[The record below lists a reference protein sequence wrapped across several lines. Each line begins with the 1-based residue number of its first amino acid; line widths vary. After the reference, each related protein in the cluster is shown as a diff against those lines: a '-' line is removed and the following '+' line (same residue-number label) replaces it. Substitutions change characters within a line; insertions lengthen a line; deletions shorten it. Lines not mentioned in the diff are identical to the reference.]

1 MISGKA
7 PPQNEFS
14 QPMNNNKGINALVCG
29 MQHEARSNS
38 VRSCFNEEGGAV
50 GGGGEGLVDDMV
62 DGPQPMTL
70 VLLSPLSFPPAPAAD
85 AMVDGPW
92 PTTLP
97 LSPLSSP
104 PSPAAV
110 ANKCLPS
117 PSFPIVLGRTKA
129 QNKQDDTR
137 VNPAKLKNTL
147 EMDILCNTKAV
158 AKFPAAFPLIK
169 LDQNRPDQRP
179 RFEGVVLA
187 VNKLPWLTHNNP
199 APPPNTADVANC
211 NQSNVDDGPNEHAT
225 RKGA

>member
-1 MISGKA
+1 MAPMISGKA

-38 VRSCFNEEGGAV
+38 ARSCFNEEGGAV
-50 GGGGEGLVDDMV
+50 WGGGEGLVDDMV
-62 DGPQPMTL
+62 DGP
-70 VLLSPLSFPPAPAAD
+70 
-85 AMVDGPW
+85 W
-92 PTTLP
+92 HTTLP

-158 AKFPAAFPLIK
+158 AKFPAALPLIK

>member
-1 MISGKA
+1 MPHVA
-7 PPQNEFS
+7 DLFMTPPQ
-14 QPMNNNKGINALVCG
+14 PPRDPIMLALG
-29 MQHEARSNS
+29 N
-38 VRSCFNEEGGAV
+38 
-50 GGGGEGLVDDMV
+50 
-62 DGPQPMTL
+62 
-70 VLLSPLSFPPAPAAD
+70 LSPGLGGLQHF
-85 AMVDGPW
+85 
-92 PTTLP
+92 
-97 LSPLSSP
+97 SPCSAKF
-104 PSPAAV
+104 SPASIFV
-110 ANKCLPS
+110 S

-158 AKFPAAFPLIK
+158 AKFPQALPLIK